1 MRFLYHNKNRT
12 RTHSQWR
19 IESLGNVRP
28 EHVKR
33 VARELL
39 KRYADKFTT
48 SFDENKEII
57 QSLTNIAS
65 TKLRNRV
72 AGYVTRILATQVAQT
87 SQSNEELE

>member
-1 MRFLYHNKNRT
+1 M
-12 RTHSQWR
+12 
-19 IESLGNVRP
+19 GNVRP

-33 VARELL
+33 IARELL

-48 SFDENKEII
+48 SFDENKEVI

-87 SQSNEELE
+87 SQSTEEAE